1 MLWTSEKPLSP
12 LVCARGLY
20 TPPLWILGW
29 LWLFQNTNIR
39 IYLYVI
45 RSQIISL
52 SRQTYWTGTVF
63 DRMRSLFIF
72 LRRKELDMYSK
83 AMMLM
88 VDNLVVLIHHLHNT
102 MWHMVAINRTLIVP
116 LLHLNTVVMSYL
128 PKSNHDQKRPSSVIQ
143 INKRCLFIL
152 LTQMFTISFLGYTML
167 MYLNIPWKQN
177 IKNIFMQSWFLDE
190 SINPNET
197 YVLCICYWIV
207 TILHSD
213 KIYWHLT
220 AWGSFV
226 NYPETNMHN

>member
-1 MLWTSEKPLSP
+1 MDIWE
-12 LVCARGLY
+12 
-20 TPPLWILGW
+20 TPIPPRLCTWFVYAPFMDTRVTLIIPKYKHPNL
-29 LWLFQNTNIR
+29 
-39 IYLYVI
+39 LYVI

-72 LRRKELDMYSK
+72 SRRKELEMYSK

-177 IKNIFMQSWFLDE
+177 IKKHIHAVLILGR
-190 SINPNET
+190 INKSKWNVCLM
-197 YVLCICYWIV
+197 YLLLNSHHI
-207 TILHSD
+207 
-213 KIYWHLT
+213 
-220 AWGSFV
+220 AFR
-226 NYPETNMHN
+226 